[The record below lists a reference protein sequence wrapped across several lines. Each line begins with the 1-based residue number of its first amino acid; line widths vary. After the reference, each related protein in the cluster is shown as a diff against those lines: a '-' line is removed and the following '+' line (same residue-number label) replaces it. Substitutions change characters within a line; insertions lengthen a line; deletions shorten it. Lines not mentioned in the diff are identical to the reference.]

1 MHVGSRIAGS
11 LVSGAI
17 VVAGLFAAEPVL
29 GLEETGSIQGTVVA
43 EDGGTPL
50 PAALVVLDGTEV
62 SATTGADGAFV
73 IDGVPIGDYRLTVT
87 REAFAPLTSP
97 VTVNR

>member
-1 MHVGSRIAGS
+1 MRVGSRIASS

-17 VVAGLFAAEPVL
+17 VVAGLFAAEPVF
-29 GLEETGSIQGTVVA
+29 GLEETGSIQGIVVA

-62 SATTGADGAFV
+62 SATTGADGAFAL
-73 IDGVPIGDYRLTVT
+73 DGVPTGT
-87 REAFAPLTSP
+87 TS
-97 VTVNR
+97 